1 VPYTVELSPAAARQ
15 LKKLPENICAAVAR
29 RIDLLADVPRP
40 TGCEKLAGY
49 PDLYRVRVGDHAIVY
64 GVSDRLV
71 LVLVLKVG
79 SRGEVYDRIRKEDLS
94 FLRKLLEDRR

>member
-29 RIDLLADVPRP
+29 RIDLFF
-40 TGCEKLAGY
+40 
-49 PDLYRVRVGDHAIVY
+49 
-64 GVSDRLV
+64 
-71 LVLVLKVG
+71 
-79 SRGEVYDRIRKEDLS
+79 RKEDLS